1 MVGYVGDSN
10 LGPRLVLK
18 WMQGDEPHR
27 PPHMFVLH
35 VNDLPWSVHAQ
46 LCDNP
51 DLQSITVKKSKYSE
65 LIEEC

>member
-1 MVGYVGDSN
+1 
-10 LGPRLVLK
+10 
-18 WMQGDEPHR
+18 MQGDEPHR